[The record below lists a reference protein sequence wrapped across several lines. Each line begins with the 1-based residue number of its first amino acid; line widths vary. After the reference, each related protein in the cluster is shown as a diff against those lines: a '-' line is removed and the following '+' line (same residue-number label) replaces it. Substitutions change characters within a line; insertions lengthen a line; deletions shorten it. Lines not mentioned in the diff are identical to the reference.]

1 MPGPVIYLVRSWP
14 RLSQTFIL
22 DELLA
27 VERRGLEVALFS
39 LVPSGETIVQS
50 RVAAVHAPVTYLAEP
65 LPPLRRRVAA
75 QLRVASRYPRRYLR
89 TWWYARSRPSLS
101 AGYSTCSTR
110 RCFGHAVQV
119 AAAVLD
125 MNRAARPP
133 SHIHAHFA
141 HDPALVALLVHRLTG
156 LPYSLTAHARDLYQI
171 PGTSLAART
180 EYATAIVT
188 CCAVNAE
195 YIAATVPAQQRAPVH
210 VLHHGLELDRFV
222 PSPSPARSTPPVL
235 LSVGRLV
242 AKKGF
247 DVMFEALAQLKRDG
261 ILFELRLYGDGPLRA
276 ELAAQ
281 CAELG
286 IEENVRM
293 LGECSQEQVRDALAE
308 ADVFVL
314 TPRVTPDGDR
324 DGIPNVLV
332 EAMACGLPVVTTSA
346 GGVTELVRHGINGL
360 VSRPGDVAGIAS
372 HIRELLNNPS
382 LGQDLATAA
391 RRTVEAD
398 YDVNTA
404 AAALERLF
412 RQAAVQ
418 SGVAPVDAT

>member
-14 RLSQTFIL
+14 RLSQTFIR

-27 VERRGLEVALFS
+27 LERRGVELTLFS
-39 LVPSGETIVQS
+39 LVPSGETIVQP
-50 RVAAVHAPVTYLAEP
+50 RVAAVRAPVTYLADP
-65 LPPLRRRVAA
+65 LPPLRQRIVS
-75 QLRVASRYPRRYLR
+75 QLRVAGHSPRRYLR
-89 TWWYARSRPSLS
+89 TWWFARSRPSLS

-125 MNRAARPP
+125 LQRADRPP
-133 SHIHAHFA
+133 SHVHAHFA

-171 PGTSLAART
+171 PGASLAART
-180 EYATAIVT
+180 AYATAIVT
-188 CCAVNAE
+188 CCAVNAD
-195 YIAATVPAQQRAPVH
+195 YIATTVPAEQRAPVH

-222 PSPSPARSTPPVL
+222 PSSVPGRSTPPVL

-247 DVMFEALAQLKRDG
+247 DVLFEALARLKRDG
-261 ILFELRLYGDGPLRA
+261 VPLELRLYGDGPVRA

-281 CAELG
+281 CTELG
-286 IEENVRM
+286 IEQNVRM
-293 LGECSQEQVRDALAE
+293 LGECSREQVRDALAD

-314 TPRVTPDGDR
+314 TPRVTQDGDR

-346 GGVTELVRHGINGL
+346 GGVTELVQHRVNGL
-360 VSRPGDVAGIAS
+360 VSDPGDVVGIAS
-372 HIRELLNNPS
+372 HLHELLNNPR
-382 LGQDLATAA
+382 LRQDLAAAA

-412 RQAAVQ
+412 DHVAAAP
-418 SGVAPVDAT
+418 GVAPVGAT

>member
-1 MPGPVIYLVRSWP
+1 MSGPVIYLVRSWP

-27 VERRGLEVALFS
+27 LERRGVEVALFS

-50 RVAAVHAPVTYLAEP
+50 RVAAVRAPVRYLAEP
-65 LPPLRRRVAA
+65 LPPLRRRIAG
-75 QLRVASRYPRRYLR
+75 QLRVARHSPRRYLR

-119 AAAVLD
+119 TAAVLD
-125 MNRAARPP
+125 MRRAGRPP

-156 LPYSLTAHARDLYQI
+156 LSYSLTAHARDLYQI
-171 PGTSLAART
+171 PVTSLAART
-180 EYATAIVT
+180 ADATAVVT

-195 YIAATVPAQQRAPVH
+195 YIATTVPAQQRAPVH

-235 LSVGRLV
+235 LSVGRMV

-247 DVMFEALAQLKRDG
+247 DVLFEALARLKRDG

-281 CAELG
+281 CTGLG

-293 LGECSQEQVRDALAE
+293 LGECSQEQVRDALAQ
-308 ADVFVL
+308 ADLFVL

-360 VSRPGDVAGIAS
+360 VSRPNDVEGIAS
-372 HIRELLNNPS
+372 HLRELLNNPR
-382 LGQDLATAA
+382 LGQDLAAAA

-404 AAALERLF
+404 AAELERLF
-412 RQAAVQ
+412 SHAAAAP
-418 SGVAPVDAT
+418 GVAPVGAT

>member
-1 MPGPVIYLVRSWP
+1 MPSSVIYIVRSWP

-22 DELLA
+22 DEVLA
-27 VERRGLEVALFS
+27 LERRSVELALFS
-39 LVPSGETIVQS
+39 LVPSGETIVQPS
-50 RVAAVHAPVTYLAEP
+50 VAAVRAPVSYLAEP
-65 LPPLRRRVAA
+65 LPPLRQRVAA
-75 QLRVASRYPRRYLR
+75 QLRVARRSPRRYLR

-125 MNRAARPP
+125 MQRADRPP

-171 PGTSLAART
+171 PGPSLAART
-180 EYATAIVT
+180 AYATAIVT

-195 YIAATVPAQQRAPVH
+195 YIDATVPAQQRAPVH

-222 PSPSPARSTPPVL
+222 PSQSPARSTPPVL
-235 LSVGRLV
+235 LSIGRLV
-242 AKKGF
+242 PKKGF
-247 DVMFEALAQLKRDG
+247 DVLFEALARLKRDG
-261 ILFELRLYGDGPLRA
+261 IPFQLRLYGDGPLRA
-276 ELAAQ
+276 ELTAQ
-281 CAELG
+281 CTELG
-286 IEENVRM
+286 IEQNVQM
-293 LGECSQEQVRDALAE
+293 LGECSREQVRDALAD

-332 EAMACGLPVVTTSA
+332 EAMACGLPVATTSA
-346 GGVTELVRHGINGL
+346 GGVTELVQHRVNGL
-360 VSRPGDVAGIAS
+360 VSEPGDVPGIAS
-372 HIRELLNNPS
+372 HLHELLNNPK
-382 LGQDLATAA
+382 LRQDLATAA

-412 RQAAVQ
+412 GHATAAPDVE
-418 SGVAPVDAT
+418 PVSAT

>member
-418 SGVAPVDAT
+418 SGVAPVGAT

>member
-1 MPGPVIYLVRSWP
+1 MSGPVIYLVRSWP

-27 VERRGLEVALFS
+27 LERRGVELVLFS
-39 LVPSGETIVQS
+39 LVPSGEAIVQQ
-50 RVAAVHAPVTYLAEP
+50 RVAAVRSPVSYLADP
-65 LPPLRRRVAA
+65 LPPLRQRVAS
-75 QLRVASRYPRRYLR
+75 QLRVARHSPRRYLQ
-89 TWWYARSRPSLS
+89 TWWYARSSPSLS

-119 AAAVLD
+119 AAAVLN
-125 MNRAARPP
+125 MQRAGRPP

-141 HDPALVALLVHRLTG
+141 HDPALVALLVHQLTG
-156 LPYSLTAHARDLYQI
+156 LPYTLTAHARDLYQI

-180 EYATAIVT
+180 ANATAVVT

-222 PSPSPARSTPPVL
+222 PSSSPVRSTPPVL

-247 DVMFEALAQLKRDG
+247 DVLFEALARLKRDG
-261 ILFELRLYGDGPLRA
+261 VSFELRLYGDGPLRA

-281 CAELG
+281 CTELS

-293 LGECSQEQVRDALAE
+293 LGECSREQIHAALAD

-314 TPRVTPDGDR
+314 TPRVTQDGDR

-346 GGVTELVRHGINGL
+346 GGVTELVQHRVNGL
-360 VSRPGDVAGIAS
+360 VSDPGDVASIAS
-372 HIRELLNNPS
+372 HLHELLNNPG
-382 LGQDLATAA
+382 LRHDLAATA

-404 AAALERLF
+404 AAALELLF
-412 RQAAVQ
+412 DHAAAAP
-418 SGVAPVDAT
+418 GVAPVGAT